1 MLSSEVESDVYML
14 GAPVEDRVL
23 GYLDTR
29 LIVFMKGYDRNRE
42 FQVVEQFSQ
51 PDGLFHSQ
59 CQSASATYSASAVE
73 VATIFC
79 LVDSQDRGPPQH
91 MNMYPVVDL
100 RVSGQRA

>member
-1 MLSSEVESDVYML
+1 MPSSKMESDVYML
-14 GAPVEDRVL
+14 GASVEDRVL

-42 FQVVEQFSQ
+42 FQVVGQFSQ
-51 PDGLFHSQ
+51 PDGFFHSQ
-59 CQSASATYSASAVE
+59 CQCHILSFCAAVE

>member
-29 LIVFMKGYDRNRE
+29 FIVFMKGYDRNRE

-59 CQSASATYSASAVE
+59 CQCYILS
-73 VATIFC
+73 FC
-79 LVDSQDRGPPQH
+79 GGGCD
-91 MNMYPVVDL
+91 DL
-100 RVSGQRA
+100 LLGRLLR